1 MKFDY
6 YFEAAVDEPNDH
18 SRKQSAYHFTA
29 SLLKDMATAIL
40 ISGKPVGTSSIAA
53 SDLYLSYELEGRD
66 GPVTIKDL
74 VYINSAYATRYHR
87 QPLKIVSD
95 RYVANI
101 KRAISSDEGLYFDHL
116 EKITITGNLERFG
129 SIVWSANRIPLLR
142 LQFFLRLGS
151 PNVDF
156 FFNLFSLRALLL
168 GWGDKTHQYY
178 ALSAAAQRKLLKKKD
193 DRQVMA
199 ICQTACADRKADSQG
214 GYEAETE
221 GDGTL

>member
-1 MKFDY
+1 MKFEY

-40 ISGKPVGTSSIAA
+40 INGKPVGTSSISA
-53 SDLYLSYELEGRD
+53 SDLCLSYDLEAED

-74 VYINSAYATRYHR
+74 VYINSAYAKRYHNR
-87 QPLKIVSD
+87 PLKIVSD
-95 RYVANI
+95 QYLANI

-129 SIVWSANRIPLLR
+129 QIVWSANRIPLLR
-142 LQFFLRLGS
+142 LQFFLTLGS

-156 FFNLFSLRALLL
+156 FFNLFSLRAQLL

-178 ALSAAAQRKLLKKKD
+178 ALSAAAQRSAQRKLLKRMMMDKQ
-193 DRQVMA
+193 RLHV
-199 ICQTACADRKADSQG
+199 QTSCADRKSSPG
-214 GYEAETE
+214 R
-221 GDGTL
+221 LK